1 MIQGLA
7 EYRHL
12 FDVPEEIAYFN
23 TANLAP
29 HLHSVRRAGDDALDR
44 RGRPWTIE
52 PADWFSDVERL
63 RALFGRLLGT
73 DAEGVALIPA
83 TSYGFAVA
91 ARNLHVEPGRRI
103 LVLAEEY
110 PSGVYTWQA
119 VARETGAEMLTVER
133 ESGQSWTEAIL
144 DRLDDRVTIVSVPN
158 VHWTDGALIEL
169 DRIATRAHRARRAT
183 GHRREPI
190 GGRHASDVEA
200 LEPDFLVT
208 ARLQVAAR
216 TVRARLPL
224 RGPRHRD
231 GRALEQNWI
240 LRADSE
246 DFARLVDYRDDMQ
259 PGARRFDV
267 GQRTNFE
274 LTPMAIAAL
283 EQIMRWEVPEV
294 AASLEQRTALM
305 TERAEGLGLRAL
317 LVDQRG
323 PHLLGIELP
332 ETLRAAAL
340 NQLADHR
347 CYAAIRGRALRLAPH
362 LHITDQDIDQLT
374 TALTEAAR

>member
-1 MIQGLA
+1 V
-7 EYRHL
+7 YRHL

-29 HLHSVRRAGDDALDR
+29 HLHSVRRAGDEALDR

-63 RALFGRLLGT
+63 RGLFGRLIGT
-73 DAEGVALIPA
+73 DAEGIALIPA

-91 ARNLHVEPGRRI
+91 ARNLRVEPGRRI

-119 VARETGAEMLTVER
+119 LARETGAEMLTVER
-133 ESGQSWTEAIL
+133 ESGQGWTEAIL
-144 DRLDDRVTIVSVPN
+144 DRLDERVTIVSVPN

-169 DRIATRAHRARRAT
+169 DTIAARTHQLGARLV
-183 GHRREPI
+183 I
-190 GGRHASDVEA
+190 DASQSAGALPLSVEA
-200 LEPDFLVT
+200 LDPDFLVT
-208 ARLQVAAR
+208 VGYKWLLGPFGLGYLYVA
-216 TVRARLPL
+216 
-224 RGPRHRD
+224 PRHRE
-231 GRALEQNWI
+231 GEALEQNWI
-240 LRADSE
+240 LRAESE

-283 EQIMRWEVPEV
+283 EQILRWEVAAV
-294 AASLEQRTALM
+294 AASLGQRTALM
-305 TERAEGLGLRAL
+305 AERAEGLGLRPL
-317 LVDQRG
+317 PVDERG
-323 PHLLGIELP
+323 PHMLGIELP
-332 ETLRAAAL
+332 ERLRAATL
-340 NQLADHR
+340 EQLANHG

-362 LHITDQDIDQLT
+362 LHVTDHDIDRLT
-374 TALTEAAR
+374 TALAEATRERPAP